1 MPTGPTRATDA
12 RPSNVSTSDIAAA
25 DDAEHDAEA
34 DRRWMTLAL
43 DEARAAAERG
53 EVPIGAVL
61 VRDGLLVARAG
72 NASIARHDP
81 TAHAE
86 VLALRAASGEA
97 RNYRLTGTTLYA
109 TVEPCP
115 MCMGAALHARVARL
129 VYGCADPKAGAA
141 GTLFDL
147 ARDPRLN
154 HRIAVRGG
162 VEADAARALLQT
174 FFRARRT

>member
-1 MPTGPTRATDA
+1 
-12 RPSNVSTSDIAAA
+12 VSVSEITTA
-25 DDAEHDAEA
+25 DDAGRDPEA
-34 DRRWMTLAL
+34 DRRWMKVALA
-43 DEARAAAERG
+43 EAQVAAEHG

-61 VRDGLLVARAG
+61 VRNGILLAQAG
-72 NASIARHDP
+72 NASVTRHDP

-86 VLALRAASGEA
+86 VLVLRAAGA
-97 RNYRLTGTTLYA
+97 GAHNYRLGGTTLYA

-147 ARDPRLN
+147 ASDPRLN
-154 HRIAVRGG
+154 HRIAVCAG
-162 VEADAARALLQT
+162 VEADASRALLQS
-174 FFRARRT
+174 FFRARRS